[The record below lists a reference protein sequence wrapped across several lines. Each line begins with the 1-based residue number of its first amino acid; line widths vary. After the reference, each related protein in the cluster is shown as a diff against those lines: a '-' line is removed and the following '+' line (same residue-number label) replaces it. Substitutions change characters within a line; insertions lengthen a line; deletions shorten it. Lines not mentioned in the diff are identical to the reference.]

1 MQDAF
6 VLCHLF
12 QKGRFDYIKD
22 DKIHHTNPTILYSC
36 SSADPHLFQMGWF
49 NDIKDD
55 KIHHTDSSVITTNS
69 SYADPQNKN
78 KNYPLVPNADPSDR
92 AKVAV
97 SKREGIDLN

>member
-12 QKGRFDYIKD
+12 QKGRFD
-22 DKIHHTNPTILYSC
+22 
-36 SSADPHLFQMGWF
+36 
-49 NDIKDD
+49 DIKDD
-55 KIHHTDSSVITTNS
+55 RIHDTDSSVITTSS
-69 SYADPQNKN
+69 SYADPQN

-97 SKREGIDLN
+97 SKQEGLDLN